1 MRRTTRLTLL
11 LLAASAPLASCSE
24 KPAAPQ
30 VDPDVIL
37 IVDGLQIRRAEVE
50 RYADIHRTTAP
61 ELGRKTI
68 ERHLLENYVL
78 PLRVAQREF
87 GERRAELRQQ
97 AQTLAEVATNVIEL
111 EQRSELLF
119 HKRKLVTRRQIEPPV
134 VEFAFDPEK
143 TGSVSGVLEVPHGF
157 IVAGCFE
164 IRESAVV
171 TEDLADLL
179 QTGFATHTN
188 AEWVE
193 WLRGMQARLADKVT
207 YVHPDHRDCLPSW
220 MKLP

>member
-1 MRRTTRLTLL
+1 VRRTIRSFLL
-11 LLAASAPLASCSE
+11 LLAAAAPLASCGE
-24 KPAAPQ
+24 TPAAPQ

-37 IVDGLQIRRAEVE
+37 IVDGLQIRRQEVE
-50 RYADIHRTTAP
+50 RYAKIHQSTAP
-61 ELGRKTI
+61 ELGHKTI

-87 GERRAELRQQ
+87 AERRAELRQQ
-97 AQTLAEVATNVIEL
+97 AQTLSEVATNVFEL
-111 EQRSELLF
+111 EQRGELLF

-134 VEFAFDPEK
+134 AEFAFDPEK

-157 IVAGCFE
+157 IVAGCYE
-164 IRESAVV
+164 IQESAIV

-179 QTGFATHTN
+179 QVGFATHTN

-193 WLRGMQARLADKVT
+193 WLRQMQARLADKVT
-207 YVHPDHRDCLPSW
+207 YVHPDHRDCLPTW
-220 MKLP
+220 LKLP